1 MTVASMTTM
10 TTMATVAGTGLSGLE
25 RERHECGNQQSRRGG
40 GSRHETGPTARSSQ

>member
-1 MTVASMTTM
+1 MASMAAMTMASMTTM
-10 TTMATVAGTGLSGLE
+10 AGTGLGGLE